1 MLTITK
7 TFKFNA
13 AHRYRKLDWTDE
25 ENLRVFGK
33 DFKTHGHN
41 YELEITLSGPV
52 NVDTGFSADLAN
64 LKSVVEGQ
72 VLDILDHSQIEL
84 DIPWFTER
92 QPSSENLVLFIWQ
105 QLHGKFPGGAEL
117 VNVRLHETATIFAEY
132 DGKPTIETLL
142 KG

>member
-13 AHRYRKLDWTDE
+13 AHRYRKLDWTDD
-25 ENLRVFGK
+25 ENVRVFGK

-41 YELEITLSGPV
+41 YELEVTLAGPV
-52 NVDTGFSADLAN
+52 NTDTGFSADLAD
-64 LKSVVEGQ
+64 LKGVVERQ
-72 VLDILDHSQIEL
+72 VIDILDHSQIEL
-84 DIPWFTER
+84 DIGWFAER

-105 QLHGKFPGGAEL
+105 QLHGKFRGNAEL
-117 VNVRLHETATIFAEY
+117 VKVRLYETTTIYAEY
-132 DGKPTIETLL
+132 DGEPAIEALL